1 MHKGSPRTNQNAG
14 SGSGRGVDRRGRDHP
29 AQARNLP
36 SPPRPSP
43 SPSPR
48 LVTST
53 SQTGGRAGPST
64 PLETRWGE
72 DQGRGGGPVPTGEG
86 DSDTHRAPPPPSLTS
101 APSPG
106 GSLGEG
112 LSRPPAGGGGG
123 YTRHWGAPSLPSQW
137 ILGNY
142 QLATP
147 ERLGCVLVE
156 NPRGGWGGT
165 GGPLLS
171 HPPPPRGFPSPGCNH
186 TLEKLRQEP
195 SPPKITPGGGGAIPN
210 TPGGKTGTR

>member
-53 SQTGGRAGPST
+53 PQTGGRAGPST

-112 LSRPPAGGGGG
+112 LSRPPAGGGLHTTLGCPLPAQPVDSRELPACNTGKAGLCAGG
-123 YTRHWGAPSLPSQW
+123 KPPWGVGGNWGPPPLPS
-137 ILGNY
+137 
-142 QLATP
+142 
-147 ERLGCVLVE
+147 
-156 NPRGGWGGT
+156 
-165 GGPLLS
+165 
-171 HPPPPRGFPSPGCNH
+171 PPPPGGFLP
-186 TLEKLRQEP
+186 QAA
-195 SPPKITPGGGGAIPN
+195 ITPWRN
-210 TPGGKTGTR
+210 